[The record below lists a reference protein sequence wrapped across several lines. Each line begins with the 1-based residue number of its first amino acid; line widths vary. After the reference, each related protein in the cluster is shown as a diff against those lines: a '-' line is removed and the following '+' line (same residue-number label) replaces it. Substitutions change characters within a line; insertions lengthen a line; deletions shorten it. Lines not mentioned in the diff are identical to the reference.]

1 MYNLSLPIYVLF
13 YVCVWTDCA
22 ERVLPTVSSR
32 QLCFECPSVLVLYCT
47 MPFIA
52 TCVDAIGTVFWDRPV
67 LRYPGKALILG
78 AKLLL
83 LL

>member
-1 MYNLSLPIYVLF
+1 MSALTDSLF
-13 YVCVWTDCA
+13 FC
-22 ERVLPTVSSR
+22 
-32 QLCFECPSVLVLYCT
+32 VLYCT
-47 MPFIA
+47 VPFIA

-67 LRYPGKALILG
+67 LRYPGKALILV